1 MCEKEN
7 TGLNMS
13 SVFSFLYDIS
23 YGPINSDAVK
33 RGMIH
38 GKIKSQHDYA
48 PFTSESY
55 LTDKVIEALAV
66 LQTEFF
72 SQSVAVA
79 VHAVGAY

>member
-13 SVFSFLYDIS
+13 SVFFFLYDIS

-55 LTDKVIEALAV
+55 LADKVVEAFAV
-66 LQTEFF
+66 LQAEFF
-72 SQSVAVA
+72 SQPVAVA
-79 VHAVGAY
+79 VHAVGTY

>member
-7 TGLNMS
+7 TEFNMS
-13 SVFSFLYDIS
+13 SVFFFLYDIS

-38 GKIKSQHDYA
+38 GKIKSKHDYV

-55 LTDKVIEALAV
+55 LADKVVEALAV
-66 LQTEFF
+66 LQAEFL